1 MLHQS
6 LIDAL
11 RADLCMLIDVET
23 QAILNGTEKYAKH
36 HGKRIAFLEI
46 LGFLESHEK
55 NLKRNQS
62 IETVEPF
69 LLSRKELGEQN
80 TVSIEV

>member
-23 QAILNGTEKYAKH
+23 QTILNGTEKYPKH
-36 HGKRIAFLEI
+36 QGRRVAFLEI
-46 LGFLESHEK
+46 LGIIESHEK
-55 NLKRNQS
+55 YLKRNQS
-62 IETVEPF
+62 AETVEPF
-69 LLSRKELGEQN
+69 LLSRKELTQSN
-80 TVSIEV
+80 TVSLEV